1 MLKLN
6 KITSGVFMKRIFI
19 VCLALLMATVVGLN
33 IAPTYATVGTNVILT
48 DSEGNGY
55 SDYSTLTSYISNNSY
70 DEKLSEQLK
79 RDVEVVNIIDVC
91 FMDGTEKLYSLVGK
105 VEEARETITVKVPI
119 TQTMKDREISIYT
132 LNGESFE
139 KLETTL
145 EDDYIVYSTK
155 TLEPIYLV
163 SDVQNGLN
171 AWMIVVACVVLLLL
185 LALLLYY
192 FKMRREMASSK
203 VNPKNKEMEIEE

>member
-1 MLKLN
+1 M
-6 KITSGVFMKRIFI
+6 
-19 VCLALLMATVVGLN
+19 
-33 IAPTYATVGTNVILT
+33 
-48 DSEGNGY
+48 
-55 SDYSTLTSYISNNSY
+55 
-70 DEKLSEQLK
+70 
-79 RDVEVVNIIDVC
+79 
-91 FMDGTEKLYSLVGK
+91 EKLYSLVGK

-155 TLEPIYLV
+155 TLEPIYIV
-163 SDVQNGLN
+163 ADIQNGLN